1 MYTQSAQDGLENSLC
16 YISSPVQAN
25 KGRSTVSSS
34 LSKSLTVVVVH
45 TVAWADPLEIS
56 DVVAQLFD
64 ALHLLVEEVA
74 LNEVSHLKKENR

>member
-1 MYTQSAQDGLENSLC
+1 M
-16 YISSPVQAN
+16 
-25 KGRSTVSSS
+25 SSS

-74 LNEVSHLKKENR
+74 LNEVSHLKKENG